1 MSDIVNVRRSLSAI
15 DKQDAFDGYSKVI
28 ISVSDELQYSAGT
41 DTGRTLTLE
50 CPFGSQKMAN
60 NILAKIKGFQYQ
72 PYTASKAY
80 LNPAAE
86 LGDAFSSGKVYSG
99 IYKKDVFFGPLY
111 TANLAAPGGEKINY
125 KYKYKSPTTRRI
137 ERQYKETKSTLEVV
151 ADRISAEVTARESD
165 TKELKAALTVQADR
179 ITAEVT
185 ARQNDTKTLKASLTT
200 QANEISAK
208 VSRTGGNSSSFGW
221 SLTADGWTLT
231 SNGNTVLKANKS
243 GLQVSGK
250 VTATSGQIGGFTIK
264 NGYLSTNSQT
274 WGGTNTKG
282 IYLGASGI
290 QLGKNFKVDAAGN
303 LTAYSG
309 TFLGSVRAGNI
320 EFGGQDG
327 YFDAAGLL
335 DLSISGGKI
344 GTDTI
349 ENRNIQSGSI
359 YPSTCNST
367 INGYFADAIYANKV
381 VTGQVQADSL
391 WSKSMY
397 AAIAEISSLTIAGNN
412 FIVNGDTYRVMAKD
426 SATYVLG
433 R

>member
-72 PYTASKAY
+72 PYTASRAY

-125 KYKYKSPTTRRI
+125 KYEYKSPTTRRI

-151 ADRISAEVTARESD
+151 ADRISAEVKARESD
-165 TKELKAALTVQADR
+165 TKELKAALTV
-179 ITAEVT
+179 
-185 ARQNDTKTLKASLTT
+185 

-231 SNGNTVLKANKS
+231 SNGNTALKADKS

-335 DLSISGGKI
+335 DLSISGGKME
-344 GTDTI
+344 TDAI
-349 ENRNIQSGSI
+349 ANRHIQSGSI

-367 INGYFADAIYANKV
+367 INGYFADVIYANKV
-381 VTGQVQADSL
+381 VTGQVQSEKL
-391 WSKSMY
+391 WTNRMY
-397 AAIAEISSLTIAGNN
+397 AAIAEISSLTVAGNN
-412 FIVNGDTYRVMAKD
+412 FIINGDTYRAMKKD
-426 SATYVLG
+426 AATYVIG
-433 R
+433 RA